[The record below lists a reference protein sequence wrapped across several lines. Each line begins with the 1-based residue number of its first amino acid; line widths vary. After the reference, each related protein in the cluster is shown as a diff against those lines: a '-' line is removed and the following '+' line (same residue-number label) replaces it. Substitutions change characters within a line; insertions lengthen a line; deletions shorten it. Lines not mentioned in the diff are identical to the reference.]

1 MFNLQQ
7 KYKKTFHKMQNQET
21 SSLETPLRYQGRNMR
36 GTARNRKVL
45 WADHTERTGRALPGS
60 AGSAPQAYSPWPLC
74 PPCLG
79 APFGLGR
86 SVTFS

>member
-36 GTARNRKVL
+36 GTARNRKVIC
-45 WADHTERTGRALPGS
+45 ADHTERKEPALPGLRLCPS
-60 AGSAPQAYSPWPLC
+60 SPQPWPLC
-74 PPCLG
+74 PPGLG

-86 SVTFS
+86 

>member
-21 SSLETPLRYQGRNMR
+21 SSLETPLRYQGRNVR
-36 GTARNRKVL
+36 GTARNRKVIC
-45 WADHTERTGRALPGS
+45 AGHTERKGPALPG
-60 AGSAPQAYSPWPLC
+60 PQALSLKPWPWPLC
-74 PPCLG
+74 PLGLG

-86 SVTFS
+86 